1 MSYIQTGRNLVFV
14 CISLGDLL
22 GSGSPIFRIAISWN
36 SHYLCLHILK
46 VIVMELNSEL
56 KNIAEQTRRII
67 TSLLDEHPMKRGSIF
82 VIGCSSSEVAG
93 GVIGKNSSEE
103 IGKTIFQTANEI
115 LSERGVFLACQCC
128 EHLNRSLVI
137 EEACAEKYGYEAVSV
152 VPWLHGGGS
161 FATAAY
167 HSFSSPVVVE
177 HIKASA
183 GLDIGDTLI
192 GMHLKDVAVPVHP
205 KPNQI
210 GAAHVVA
217 AYCRPKLVGG
227 ERARY
232 E

>member
-1 MSYIQTGRNLVFV
+1 MTTQITDASEHFYHFIHT
-14 CISLGDLL
+14 I
-22 GSGSPIFRIAISWN
+22 
-36 SHYLCLHILK
+36 SHYIVTLNDFIRPM
-46 VIVMELNSEL
+46 VMESYDDL
-56 KNIAEQTRRII
+56 KQIEEQTKRII
-67 TSLLDEHPMKRGSIF
+67 TALLDEHPMKKGSIF

-93 GVIGKNSSEE
+93 GTIGKNSSEA
-103 IGKTIFQTANEI
+103 IGKRIFETAHAI
-115 LSERGVFLACQCC
+115 LSEREIYLACQCC

-137 EEACAEKYGYEAVSV
+137 EETCAEKFGYEPVCV

-167 HSFSSPVVVE
+167 YGFSHPVVVE
-177 HIKASA
+177 HVKASA

-210 GAAHVVA
+210 GEAHVVA

-232 E
+232 ER

>member
-1 MSYIQTGRNLVFV
+1 MDS
-14 CISLGDLL
+14 SE
-22 GSGSPIFRIAISWN
+22 
-36 SHYLCLHILK
+36 
-46 VIVMELNSEL
+46 ELRG
-56 KNIAEQTRRII
+56 ITEQTRQII
-67 TSLLDEHPMKRGSIF
+67 LSLLDEHPIKKGSIF

-93 GVIGKNSSEE
+93 GTIGKNSSEE
-103 IGKTIFQTANEI
+103 IGKAIFEVAHTL
-115 LSERGVFLACQCC
+115 LSERGIYLACQCC

-137 EEACAEKYGYEAVSV
+137 EEECADKYGYEPVCV

-167 HSFSSPVVVE
+167 YGFPHPVVVE

-192 GMHLKDVAVPVHP
+192 GMHLKDVAVPVHLT
-205 KPNQI
+205 PNKI

-232 E
+232 V